1 MKIAAS
7 SEPSIKERLGETKG
21 STQEKQCAK
30 ATNWLRMSGEG
41 KRTST
46 FALHMS
52 ANDPKRTYLIGY
64 I

>member
-41 KRTST
+41 KRT
-46 FALHMS
+46 
-52 ANDPKRTYLIGY
+52 
-64 I
+64 